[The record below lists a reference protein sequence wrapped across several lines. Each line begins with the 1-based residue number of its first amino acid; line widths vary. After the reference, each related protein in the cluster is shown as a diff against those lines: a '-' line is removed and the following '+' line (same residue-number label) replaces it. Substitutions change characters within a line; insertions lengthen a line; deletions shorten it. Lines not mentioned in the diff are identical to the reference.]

1 MDTNASGTVS
11 RGWRT
16 LTRGDLLRF
25 DRADFIATKVFLGV
39 AVVGA
44 VLFGLTG
51 PILGAVNGAPLQMS
65 YTTDVPGGVTLPRG
79 ATQDGKATLKLLL
92 TDATPAERLGQ
103 AIPGLLVAAMTIA
116 IAWLILQLLR
126 STQAQEPFT
135 RRNVRRIN
143 TIALIIGLGGMLWQ
157 LATAFAD
164 NAIYTTDRVPDLG
177 YQSFEATFSPFPLLA
192 MFVIALIGEAF
203 RRGVVLREDVDGLV

>member
-1 MDTNASGTVS
+1 M
-11 RGWRT
+11 
-16 LTRGDLLRF
+16 F
-25 DRADFIATKVFLGV
+25 DRIDFIATKVLLGV

-44 VLFGLTG
+44 ALFGLTG

-65 YTTDVPGGVTLPRG
+65 FTTAVPNGIALPRG
-79 ATQDGKATLKLLL
+79 TTPDGKATMTLLL
-92 TDATPAERLGQ
+92 TDATPVERLGQ
-103 AIPGLLVAAMTIA
+103 AIPGLMVAAMTIA

-143 TIALIIGLGGMLWQ
+143 TIALVIGLGGMLYQ
-157 LATAFAD
+157 IATAFAD
-164 NAIYTTDRVPDLG
+164 NAIFTTDRVTDLG
-177 YQSFEATFSPFPLLA
+177 YLPFEATFSPFPLLA